1 MTNLRQDMRKNYI
14 ALLEVYCAD
23 DNLINLID
31 HCIIDEERER
41 EEQYLEK
48 ARYPEKRELLGKLK
62 IDLLTRKKMIELEAE
77 RERIRGGS
85 NEKK

>member
-1 MTNLRQDMRKNYI
+1 MRKNYI